1 MKTNIPIPSY
11 AYIDVI
17 QTPDSLL
24 SLLAVEL
31 ANMVERQRGE
41 NRICQTFLLETLLK
55 VLVKCWLK

>member
-1 MKTNIPIPSY
+1 M
-11 AYIDVI
+11 DVI

-31 ANMVERQRGE
+31 ANMLERQRGE